1 MDVLNSG
8 ASILAV
14 VSLAIQLADSVK
26 KIYEF
31 WESVQDA
38 PEAIR
43 QMTSDLRLLAK
54 VLNDT
59 AACEERYGASETT
72 ADLLSS
78 CEQTSRL
85 HRQCFSNKLQGRD
98 RIEAAEKITE
108 GLKIGLASSSC
119 RRRKWS
125 AVKSV
130 FKEDKFSAF
139 QSSIEKIKTT
149 LILARQA
156 ALELVPSA
164 EMSTFADLLK
174 SLITCSFRCATSFA
188 AGNQ

>member
-1 MDVLNSG
+1 MDGLSSG

-72 ADLLSS
+72 AELLSS

-85 HRQCFSNKLQGRD
+85 HRHAFLTKYKAKIESKL
-98 RIEAAEKITE
+98 
-108 GLKIGLASSSC
+108 
-119 RRRKWS
+119 RKRLQR
-125 AVKSV
+125 V
-130 FKEDKFSAF
+130 
-139 QSSIEKIKTT
+139 
-149 LILARQA
+149 
-156 ALELVPSA
+156 
-164 EMSTFADLLK
+164 
-174 SLITCSFRCATSFA
+174 
-188 AGNQ
+188 